1 MTNQKPTSNTVSRTF
16 VEIKAEMETG
26 FPWDEELHDLNSK
39 VYKSTRMTLENDYK
53 QILKANGGIDEVTM
67 TECEF
72 KFIQDGGKTL
82 VQYTIS
88 IPVTETASAD
98 IIEDT
103 AEFNCFKSVILI
115 QEIIIKLQRRNYRKF
130 FESEV

>member
-1 MTNQKPTSNTVSRTF
+1 
-16 VEIKAEMETG
+16 
-26 FPWDEELHDLNSK
+26 
-39 VYKSTRMTLENDYK
+39 
-53 QILKANGGIDEVTM
+53 M